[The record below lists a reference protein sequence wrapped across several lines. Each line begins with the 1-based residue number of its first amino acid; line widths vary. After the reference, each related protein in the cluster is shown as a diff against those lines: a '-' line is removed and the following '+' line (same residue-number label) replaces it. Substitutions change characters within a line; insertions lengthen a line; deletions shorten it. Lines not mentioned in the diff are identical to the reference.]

1 MKNINDELFN
11 KVMEIYKNMGS
22 ENDNKDIDIMFSNI
36 DKCLKLNIENEE
48 DYKKFKKSFCNYVY
62 YEIEINNIET
72 QIKKRNVFGKW
83 K

>member
-22 ENDNKDIDIMFSNI
+22 ENDNKNIEIMFLNI

-48 DYKKFKKSFCNYVY
+48 DYKKFKKKFL
-62 YEIEINNIET
+62 
-72 QIKKRNVFGKW
+72 
-83 K
+83 